1 MKHRSQSK
9 KNNGPWYKGSW
20 GNIIIDFLALTKAE
34 IVILL
39 LITTFSSMVL
49 ASSGLPD
56 LMLAIAV
63 CLSGALAAGGSGAI
77 NQYADR
83 EVDALM
89 ARTRRR
95 PLTVGRIAPGT
106 ALGLGIGFNVV
117 AFTILMFLVNFL
129 SAMLVLAGSLFYI
142 IVYTLWLKK
151 VTPENIVIGG
161 AAGAVAP
168 LVGWTAVTGSVDWPA
183 VYMFGIVFLWTP
195 PHFWALALLL
205 KQDYAKA
212 NIPMLPVV
220 VGVAKTNQRI
230 LIYSIILATFTM
242 CFPFIISLSWIYIS
256 VSFLLNILLI
266 YACVKLFRGPV
277 PPAARHL
284 FQYSLIYLSCLFVT
298 LAVEGAI

>member
-1 MKHRSQSK
+1 MKNSSNSK
-9 KNNGPWYKGSW
+9 KVSTPWYKGSL
-20 GNIIIDFLALTKAE
+20 GNLLIDFLALTKAE

-39 LITTFSSMVL
+39 LITTFSAMVL
-49 ASSGLPD
+49 ASGGLPD
-56 LMLAIAV
+56 PVLAIAV
-63 CLSGALAAGGSGAI
+63 CLSGALAAGGAGAI

-95 PLTVGRIAPGT
+95 PLTVGRIAPNT
-106 ALGLGIGFNVV
+106 ALGLGIVFNIA
-117 AFTILMFLVNFL
+117 AFIILVFLVNTL
-129 SAMLVLAGSLFYI
+129 SALLVLAGSLFYI

-161 AAGAVAP
+161 AAGAIAP
-168 LVGWTAVTGSVDWPA
+168 LVGWTSVTASVDWPA

-205 KQDYAKA
+205 KQDYTKA

-220 VGVAKTNQRI
+220 AGVAKTNQRI
-230 LIYSIILATFTM
+230 LLYSIILAAFTM
-242 CFPFIISLSWIYIS
+242 CFPFIASLSWIYIS
-256 VSFLLNILLI
+256 VSSLLNIFLLH
-266 YACVKLFRGPV
+266 ACIKLFRGPV

-284 FQYSLIYLSCLFVT
+284 FQYSLVYLSCLFVT
-298 LAVEGAI
+298 LAIEGAI